1 MSVASTNR
9 RPGRV
14 HPARMGAKTSSYWSD
29 LTREHGF
36 EALKVEGEIP
46 PALSG
51 TLYRTG
57 PALTQR
63 FGRPYGHVFE
73 GDGAICAVRL
83 SDGSAHGAHRLL
95 RGEGFVKEEM
105 AGRPLYQTATSWPR
119 QVANSLLG
127 RSKNTGNT
135 NVLEW
140 HGALFALME
149 NARPLAF
156 DRELETIGETSLGG
170 LIRGAFSAHPHAMV
184 SRRTTYNFGL
194 RYGRN
199 TTLGL
204 YALPWEGQA
213 RCLGEIPLDHPVMLH
228 DFMATQDHLVFLVSP
243 LRLVVHR
250 AILSVGDFTDLFRWT
265 PDDGTEVIVVPID
278 APERVRRFR
287 VDPFFQIHFA
297 GGVEED
303 DATVVDIMAYA
314 DSSALTKNV
323 ADIDEPPECGVVT
336 RIRIPHDAERIEKQR
351 ICDSLIEF
359 GQLDPRAAGSIHPW
373 LVLSGDS
380 PSSTSTSRAGRRSS
394 TDSPTGSSPRR
405 CSSRPG
411 LPMRKRATATCSPS
425 STAPAATRVI
435 SPSSTPSSSATV
447 PSAGR
452 TSITTSPPGST
463 EPGCLD
469 SASRPSPDVDV
480 FAPGHCVDERRG
492 VAVYWSGKAAR
503 MVSARIWKPSFE
515 SAWVKT

>member
-1 MSVASTNR
+1 
-9 RPGRV
+9 
-14 HPARMGAKTSSYWSD
+14 MGAKTSRYWSD
-29 LTREHGF
+29 LTREHGY

-83 SDGSAHGAHRLL
+83 GDGNALGAHRLL
-95 RGEGFVKEEM
+95 RGEGFVKEERV
-105 AGRPLYQTATSWPR
+105 GRPLYQTATSWPR

-127 RSKNTGNT
+127 RAKNTGNT

-156 DRELETIGETSLGG
+156 DRELETIGETTLGG
-170 LIRGAFSAHPHAMV
+170 VIRGAFSAHPHPVV

-199 TTLGL
+199 TTIGL

-213 RCLGEIPLDHPVMLH
+213 RCLGEIPIDHPVMLH

-250 AILSVGDFTDLFRWT
+250 AILSIGDFTDLFRWT
-265 PDDGTEVIVVPID
+265 PEDGTEVIAVPID

-297 GGVEED
+297 GGFEEA
-303 DATVVDIMAYA
+303 DATLVDVMAYA

-336 RIRIPHDAERIEKQR
+336 RVRIPRDAERIEKQR
-351 ICDSLIEF
+351 ICDSRIEF
-359 GQLDPRAAGSIHPW
+359 GQQDPRVAGSRYRHLFGLTVDAERHFAIVHVDFESGAEDLYPFPEGEFTSE
-373 LVLSGDS
+373 VLF
-380 PSSTSTSRAGRRSS
+380 A
-394 TDSPTGSSPRR
+394 PR
-405 CSSRPG
+405 
-411 LPMRKRATATCSPS
+411 
-425 STAPAATRVI
+425 
-435 SPSSTPSSSATV
+435 
-447 PSAGR
+447 
-452 TSITTSPPGST
+452 
-463 EPGCLD
+463 
-469 SASRPSPDVDV
+469 SPDAEEGEGYLLAIVYRASSHTSHLAV
-480 FAPGHCVDERRG
+480 FDAQRVGDGPIGRAHFDHHIPAGFHGTWVPTERE
-492 VAVYWSGKAAR
+492 
-503 MVSARIWKPSFE
+503 PTFD
-515 SAWVKT
+515 